1 MPALPAWLP
10 LAVDAVIG
18 ITLILFLLHGLR
30 RGLFELSLSTV
41 ILIVNLTVSTLAGIG
56 LSTLDLPYGALITVV
71 GSGLAWILTGMLL
84 RRLLKSPLWKL
95 DQRDV
100 PIWEAALGALL
111 GLARGVAVVL
121 LIGLSVVTPW
131 QVLVPEL
138 VRQTPSP
145 MLWGAINPLGAPA
158 SGWLQEQTIA
168 SLKEAQAAGDQAN
181 ELTKLLGGIAA
192 KRFEQDVVDE
202 LSNDRQYDINE
213 RGTQNV
219 QNAQDVLDN

>member
-10 LAVDAVIG
+10 LAVDGVIG

-41 ILIVNLTVSTLAGIG
+41 MLIVNLTVSTLAGIG
-56 LSTLDLPYGALITVV
+56 LNTLNLPYGALITVV

-145 MLWGAINPLGAPA
+145 MLWSAISPLGAPA

>member
-41 ILIVNLTVSTLAGIG
+41 MLIVNLTVSTFAGIG
-56 LSTLDLPYGALITVV
+56 LSTLNLPYGALITVV

-84 RRLLKSPLWKL
+84 RRALKSPLWKL

-121 LIGLSVVTPW
+121 LIGLSVITPW

-145 MLWGAINPLGAPA
+145 MLWSAISPLGAPA

-181 ELTKLLGGIAA
+181 ELTRLLGGIAA

-219 QNAQDVLDN
+219 QNVQDVLDN

>member
-1 MPALPAWLP
+1 MPALPACS

-18 ITLILFLLHGLR
+18 ITLILFLLRSAPGPVEPLHRHADREPHG
-30 RGLFELSLSTV
+30 
-41 ILIVNLTVSTLAGIG
+41 STLAGIG
-56 LSTLDLPYGALITVV
+56 LSTLNLPMALDHC
-71 GSGLAWILTGMLL
+71 GWLWLGLDPDWHAVAP
-84 RRLLKSPLWKL
+84 LLKSPLWKL

-145 MLWGAINPLGAPA
+145 MLWSAISPLGAPA

>member
-41 ILIVNLTVSTLAGIG
+41 MLIVNLTVSTLAGIG
-56 LSTLDLPYGALITVV
+56 LSTLNLTYGALITVV

-100 PIWEAALGALL
+100 PLWEAALGAVL

-145 MLWGAINPLGAPA
+145 MLWSAISPLGAPA

>member
-41 ILIVNLTVSTLAGIG
+41 MLIVNLTVSTLAGIG

-138 VRQTPSP
+138 VRQAPSP
-145 MLWGAINPLGAPA
+145 MLWSAISPLGAPA

>member
-18 ITLILFLLHGLR
+18 ITFILFLLHGLR

-41 ILIVNLTVSTLAGIG
+41 LLIVNLTVSTLAGIG
-56 LSTLDLPYGALITVV
+56 LSTLNLPYGALITVV
-71 GSGLAWILTGMLL
+71 GSGLTWILSGMLL

-100 PIWEAALGALL
+100 PIWEAALGAAL

-145 MLWGAINPLGAPA
+145 MLWSAISPLGAPA

-181 ELTKLLGGIAA
+181 ELTRLLGGIAA

>member
-41 ILIVNLTVSTLAGIG
+41 MLIVNLTVSTLAGIG

-145 MLWGAINPLGAPA
+145 MLWSAISPLGAPA

-219 QNAQDVLDN
+219 QNVQDVLDN

>member
-41 ILIVNLTVSTLAGIG
+41 LLIVTLTVSTPAGIG

-100 PIWEAALGALL
+100 PIWEAALGAVL

-145 MLWGAINPLGAPA
+145 MLWSAISPLGAPA

-181 ELTKLLGGIAA
+181 ELTRLLGGIAA

>member
-1 MPALPAWLP
+1 M
-10 LAVDAVIG
+10 
-18 ITLILFLLHGLR
+18 
-30 RGLFELSLSTV
+30 
-41 ILIVNLTVSTLAGIG
+41 
-56 LSTLDLPYGALITVV
+56 
-71 GSGLAWILTGMLL
+71 
-84 RRLLKSPLWKL
+84 
-95 DQRDV
+95 
-100 PIWEAALGALL
+100 
-111 GLARGVAVVL
+111 
-121 LIGLSVVTPW
+121 
-131 QVLVPEL
+131 
-138 VRQTPSP
+138 
-145 MLWGAINPLGAPA
+145 GAPA

>member
-41 ILIVNLTVSTLAGIG
+41 MLIVNLTVSTLAGIG

-111 GLARGVAVVL
+111 GLGRGVAVVL

-145 MLWGAINPLGAPA
+145 MLWSAISPLGAPA
-158 SGWLQEQTIA
+158 SGWLKEQTIA

-181 ELTKLLGGIAA
+181 ELTQLLGGIAA

>member
-1 MPALPAWLP
+1 MPVLPAWLP

-41 ILIVNLTVSTLAGIG
+41 MLIVNLMVSTLAGIG
-56 LSTLDLPYGALITVV
+56 LSTLNLPYGALITVV

-100 PIWEAALGALL
+100 PIWEAALGAVL

-145 MLWGAINPLGAPA
+145 MLWSAISPLGTPA

-181 ELTKLLGGIAA
+181 ELTRLLGGIAA
-192 KRFEQDVVDE
+192 QRFEENVVDG
-202 LSNDRQYDINE
+202 LSNERQYDINE

>member
-18 ITLILFLLHGLR
+18 ITLVLFLLHGLR

-41 ILIVNLTVSTLAGIG
+41 LLIVNLTFSTLAGVG
-56 LSTLDLPYGALITVV
+56 LSTLNLPYGALITVL

-84 RRLLKSPLWKL
+84 RRVLKGPLWKL

-145 MLWGAINPLGAPA
+145 MLWSAISPLGAPA

-181 ELTKLLGGIAA
+181 ELTRLLGGIAA

>member
-41 ILIVNLTVSTLAGIG
+41 MLIVNLTVSTLAGIG
-56 LSTLDLPYGALITVV
+56 LNTLNLPYGALITVV

-145 MLWGAINPLGAPA
+145 MLWSAISPLGAPA